1 MPRRRF
7 ENGPRG
13 RQFACSLR
21 VRLLFPQLELFV
33 FQHLPLLLDLMRQGT
48 HLSALRRHLSALR
61 RYLWGLRRR
70 SGERHG
76 LVARVASVAAATTK
90 FPRPGC
96 SCAFSGP
103 TDGPLMTWV
112 VSLLLFSMALR
123 VLPGRRGSP
132 PPSLRA
138 RGRRV
143 PVLAPV
149 IPRGSRSLAC
159 DKAGFDAGGGWR
171 GAQNRGPTHEGRAAA
186 AIFGHATR
194 RARVVQHRVM
204 RAPGAAVAHSSTRTC
219 AHAERATP
227 RRSRPPARCADL
239 HIPRG
244 AGAALSGS
252 PHLRRW

>member
-21 VRLLFPQLELFV
+21 VRLLLPQLELLV

-132 PPSLRA
+132 PPPCALEGAESPYSPQSFHEAPAPL
-138 RGRRV
+138 
-143 PVLAPV
+143 PV
-149 IPRGSRSLAC
+149 IKPASTPG
-159 DKAGFDAGGGWR
+159 GAGGVR
-171 GAQNRGPTHEGRAAA
+171 RIEGRLMKAALPLLSS
-186 AIFGHATR
+186 ATP
-194 RARVVQHRVM
+194 
-204 RAPGAAVAHSSTRTC
+204 PGA
-219 AHAERATP
+219 
-227 RRSRPPARCADL
+227 PA
-239 HIPRG
+239 
-244 AGAALSGS
+244 
-252 PHLRRW
+252 